1 MGLEI
6 ARAIFPPIGNF
17 TESPERD
24 IFLFCAHHDGIDTVS
39 FVIYQHNQPIF
50 EMTHSEHLRCG
61 DSITID
67 LPPILNVEEC
77 SFVLVAT
84 RTGEDI
90 QNINGPL
97 SKLPE
102 QFYL

>member
-1 MGLEI
+1 
-6 ARAIFPPIGNF
+6 
-17 TESPERD
+17 
-24 IFLFCAHHDGIDTVS
+24 
-39 FVIYQHNQPIF
+39 
-50 EMTHSEHLRCG
+50 MTHSEHLRCG